1 MGDWP
6 HERVASAAMS
16 HVSFLS
22 DFGLTDEFVGVVH
35 GVIAKLAPKTTVID
49 VTHGIPRGDVRSGAL
64 ALVRSIQYLPD
75 GVVLAVVDPGVG
87 TSRRAI
93 AARTESGMLF
103 VGPDNGLLGPAV
115 ATMGG
120 ATEIV
125 ELTNPEAQIPS
136 TGATFA
142 GRDIFGP
149 AAALLSSGEATL
161 RDLGGEVSP
170 ESVTPLLIP
179 LPEIEPGKVV
189 GEAWWVDTFGNV
201 QSNVGPDD
209 LAVAGITR
217 DVTVTVRVGASE
229 YEVPW
234 VDTYGDVDEGEPLLH
249 VDSSGLMALA
259 VRTGSATS
267 YFNLATGT
275 ALTLA
280 G

>member
-1 MGDWP
+1 
-6 HERVASAAMS
+6 MS

-35 GVIAKLAPKTTVID
+35 GVIAKLAPKTKVID

-64 ALVRSIQYLPD
+64 ALTRSIQYLPH
-75 GVVLAVVDPGVG
+75 GVILAVVDPGVG

-93 AARTESGMLF
+93 AAETADGMRF

-120 ATEIV
+120 ATKIV

-136 TGATFA
+136 AGATFA
-142 GRDIFGP
+142 GRDVFAP
-149 AAALLSSGEATL
+149 AAALLSSGEAQL
-161 RDLGGEVSP
+161 DDLGDEVSP
-170 ESVTPLLIP
+170 DSVTPLLIP
-179 LPEIEPGKVV
+179 LPEIEPARVV
-189 GEAWWVDTFGNV
+189 GEAWWVDAFGNV
-201 QSNVGPDD
+201 QSNVGPED
-209 LAVAGITR
+209 LAMAGISS
-217 DVTVTVRVGASE
+217 DVTVTVRVGATE

-234 VDTYGDVDEGEPLLH
+234 VETYGQVDEGDPLLH

-259 VRTGSATS
+259 VRGGSATE

>member
-1 MGDWP
+1 
-6 HERVASAAMS
+6 MS